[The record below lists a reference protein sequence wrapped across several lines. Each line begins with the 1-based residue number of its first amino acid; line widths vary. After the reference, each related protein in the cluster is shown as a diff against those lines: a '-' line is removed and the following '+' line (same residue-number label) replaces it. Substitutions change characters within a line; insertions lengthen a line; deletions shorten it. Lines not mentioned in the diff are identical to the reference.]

1 MADSYSVVAKLSADV
16 GNFTKGMA
24 QAQSSLK
31 DLESNVKG
39 MNLGDIFK
47 GAGDVL
53 ANTGKALTKGVTLP
67 LAAVGTMALKTG
79 MEFEQQM
86 NRVSA
91 ISGAT
96 GDDLA
101 KLEKQAIDLGAS
113 SVFGATEVAQSQ
125 EMLASAGLTTN
136 EILAATPGIMDL
148 AAVSGGDMA
157 LASEAAATA
166 MNQFGLEASESAH
179 VADVFAKAAA
189 DTNAETSDMA
199 EALKYAGP
207 VAGALGISLE
217 ETAAAIGIMSDAGI
231 KGSQAGTT
239 MRGALTRLV
248 KPTKKARDTM
258 DELGLSFFDAQGNML
273 PFGEIIGQLQGKLGG
288 LTQEQKQQ
296 AITTL
301 FGQEAM
307 SGMLALIG
315 SAPGEFDALT
325 ESLENSDGSAK
336 TMADTIN
343 SGLAGA
349 VEQLKG
355 SLESAA
361 IVISQTLGPMIEQL
375 AVYIS
380 GLVDAFNTL
389 SPAQQENIV
398 KWALIAASAGPI
410 LLILG
415 KLIAII
421 TTVVGWFFTFGGAIQ
436 AAVVA
441 FQAGSTAL
449 GALKIGM
456 LALTGPVGWV
466 VIGILALIAA
476 GVLLWQNWDIVKQK
490 LTELKDKFI
499 ADWTELQTI
508 VGAAITTLKDA
519 ALTDFEE
526 LKTGITTAVTTL
538 KDAAIEDFNE
548 LNTIGSNAV
557 ETLKTAAIADAT
569 ELSTGATNA
578 IETLR
583 SAAVSDFEE
592 LKTTGSNAMET
603 LKSAAVSDAEELK
616 SGAVG
621 AFGKLRSSA
630 ITDFNELK
638 DGGIRAWNS
647 LKTNTTE
654 IFNNVKDTIT
664 SAFDGIDLF
673 SAGKAIIDGFGRG
686 LKSAYEGVK
695 SFVGG
700 IAGWIEAH
708 KGPISYD
715 KKLLIGAGNAIMD
728 GLNKG
733 LQSKFKD
740 VQSTVSSMGGQLQ
753 GTFNGGL
760 STSAFDISASA
771 RSLNG
776 SVNQSVDHIVSDNLN
791 NGKQPLNLNVQLGN
805 RAYKLFVDDIS
816 NTQNAQAQLV
826 ETYL

>member
-31 DLESNVKG
+31 NLESNVKG
-39 MNLGDIFK
+39 MNLGDMFK

-53 ANTGKALTKGVTLP
+53 ASTGKALTMGVTLP

-101 KLEKQAIDLGAS
+101 KLEQQAIDLGAS

-166 MNQFGLEASESAH
+166 LNQFGLEASESAH

-239 MRGALTRLV
+239 IRGALTRLV

-273 PFGEIIGQLQGKLGG
+273 PFGEIVGQLQGKLGG

-361 IVISQTLGPMIEQL
+361 IVISETLAPMIQNL
-375 AVYIS
+375 AIYIA

-398 KWALIAASAGPI
+398 KWAMIAAAAGPV
-410 LLILG
+410 LFMLG
-415 KLIAII
+415 KLILVV
-421 TTVVGWFFTFGGAIQ
+421 TTVIGWFFALGNAISW
-436 AAVVA
+436 AILS
-441 FQAGSTAL
+441 FRTGSTVL
-449 GALKIGM
+449 MALKDGM
-456 LALTGPVGWV
+456 LLLTGPVGWV

-476 GVLLWQNWDIVKQK
+476 GVLLWQNWDVVKQK

-508 VGAAITTLKDA
+508 VGAAMTTLKDA
-519 ALTDFEE
+519 AIADFEE
-526 LKTGITTAVTTL
+526 LKTMGSTAVTTL
-538 KDAAIEDFNE
+538 KDAAIADFTE
-548 LNTIGSNAV
+548 LGTIGSATI
-557 ETLKTAAIADAT
+557 ETLKTAAVDDFNELKTGGSNAFETLKTAAVADAT
-569 ELSTGATNA
+569 ELKTGAGNM
-578 IETLR
+578 IQ
-583 SAAVSDFEE
+583 
-592 LKTTGSNAMET
+592 T
-603 LKSAAVSDAEELK
+603 LKDAGVS
-616 SGAVG
+616 
-621 AFGKLRSSA
+621 
-630 ITDFNELK
+630 DFNELK
-638 DGGIRAWNS
+638 NGVTSAASTLSSEAVADFLELKDGAIRAWYS
-647 LKTNTTE
+647 LKNRTTE
-654 IFNNVKDTIT
+654 IFNNVKDGIT

-673 SAGKAIIDGFGRG
+673 AAGKAIIDGFGKG

-700 IAGWIEAH
+700 IAGWIESH

-715 KKLLIGAGNAIMD
+715 RKLLIGAGNAIME
-728 GLNKG
+728 GLDKG
-733 LQSKFKD
+733 LKHSFKD
-740 VQSTVSSMGGQLQ
+740 VQSTVGNMANQLQ

-776 SVNQSVDHIVSDNLN
+776 SVNQSVNHIVSDNLN